1 MNSTSPL
8 NRLRGVLA
16 GLGVALVL
24 GCGLNLARPQVETR
38 PTVTPESRLIVDGQ
52 ETHGGGKGGKNN
64 RAFRVADGQETHGK
78 GGKGIA

>member
-8 NRLRGVLA
+8 NRLRDVLA

-24 GCGLNLARPQVETR
+24 GCGLNLARPQAETR

-52 ETHGGGKGGKNN
+52 ETHGKGGKG
-64 RAFRVADGQETHGK
+64 RAIRVADGQETHGK